1 MILTVE
7 EDVSRAIVE
16 CSQNTWHDEG
26 VILPKAARTVR
37 RFPFTEEETFEGKLS
52 KRQKAS
58 LPFPLLNLVSLILDG
73 ETTIEN
79 ASTNAETVTTNLA
92 QLLRFNAV
100 KTKRICDGFLR
111 HSKFNEPTL
120 PVKIGLL
127 VHAKTRKK
135 SLVETLVAKGLSISY
150 QRVQDIQKMVKNQLC
165 DKFKKDG
172 AVCPPSLQKE
182 LFLNAVTDNIDH
194 NPSLIGAKSSFHR
207 TSISFFQHPNSDV
220 TGLNQFKLE
229 KDSDNLPNL
238 TLPKSYTDI
247 KPLIGGQPKYPVSNL
262 PQQTSRITTHIE
274 AQARK

>member
-26 VILPKAARTVR
+26 VISPKAARTVR

-58 LPFPLLNLVSLILDG
+58 LPLPLLNLVSLILDG
-73 ETTIEN
+73 ETTTEN

-135 SLVETLVAKGLSISY
+135 SLVEKLAAEGLSIIH
-150 QRVQDIQKMVKNQLC
+150 QRVQDIQKI
-165 DKFKKDG
+165 
-172 AVCPPSLQKE
+172 SY
-182 LFLNAVTDNIDH
+182 VT
-194 NPSLIGAKSSFHR
+194 SSKR
-207 TSISFFQHPNSDV
+207 WYRLSTVSPKIV
-220 TGLNQFKLE
+220 
-229 KDSDNLPNL
+229 
-238 TLPKSYTDI
+238 LPKH
-247 KPLIGGQPKYPVSNL
+247 SNWHRCFL
-262 PQQTSRITTHIE
+262 AICEIS
-274 AQARK
+274 KNSLYFS